1 MFEDKIMSF
10 NELSDKTQMLIEK
23 LSAVEHD
30 RWAHWQSYLHSK
42 CKKNDDGSLTI
53 PKELVERWSTQIET
67 NYSELSEEE
76 KKSDR
81 EQVMKYLHY
90 ILEFKE
96 Q

>member
-1 MFEDKIMSF
+1 MSLDEF
-10 NELSDKTQMLIEK
+10 SNDTKELIEK

-53 PKELVERWSTQIET
+53 PKDLVEKWNTQIET
-67 NYSELSEEE
+67 AYSDLTE
-76 KKSDR
+76 KEKESDR

-90 ILEFKE
+90 ILDFKK
-96 Q
+96 